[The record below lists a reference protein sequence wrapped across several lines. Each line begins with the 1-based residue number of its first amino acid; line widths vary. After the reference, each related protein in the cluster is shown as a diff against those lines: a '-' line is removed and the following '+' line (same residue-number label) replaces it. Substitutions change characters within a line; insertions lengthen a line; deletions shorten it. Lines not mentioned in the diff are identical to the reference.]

1 VSIWLKILF
10 FLIFFYD
17 FVILHYHFLKK
28 KRFCGDLQFLS
39 DRFVL
44 VLLLRPEVLQVF
56 LDKGFF
62 LKKNIVLYLTF
73 EDFLFYFL

>member
-1 VSIWLKILF
+1 MVENSF

-17 FVILHYHFLKK
+17 FVILHYLFLKK

-44 VLLLRPEVLQVF
+44 VLLLRLGVLKDF

-62 LKKNIVLYLTF
+62 LNIVLYLTF
-73 EDFLFYFL
+73 EDFLFYFI

>member
-1 VSIWLKILF
+1 MVENSF

-28 KRFCGDLQFLS
+28 KRFCGLQFLS

-44 VLLLRPEVLQVF
+44 VLLLRLGVLKVF

-62 LKKNIVLYLTF
+62 FLNIVLYLTF
-73 EDFLFYFL
+73 EDFLFYFI